1 MTPEYGYVRWRS
13 KLTGKEDGINYPV
26 ANPAQEVANLSHR
39 FPDRE
44 HWFIPTSVNLG
55 PTPSTST
62 REPPP

>member
-26 ANPAQEVANLSHR
+26 ADPTQAVARLNCQ

-44 HWFIPTSVNLG
+44 HWFIPATVNLG
-55 PTPSTST
+55 PSP
-62 REPPP
+62 